1 MAEQKHGLVLS
12 IAPLP
17 QPADVTSRPTEVWA
31 RRLSLLISVEIRA
44 AVMDQTLTPA
54 EAEQLLA
61 RLVLVIDQA
70 ITTPQG

>member
-1 MAEQKHGLVLS
+1 MAEQKYGMVLS
-12 IAPLP
+12 MAPVP
-17 QPADVTSRPTEVWA
+17 RPADGTSRPTELWA
-31 RRLSLLISVEIRA
+31 RRLSMLLSVEIRA

-70 ITTPQG
+70 VTTPQG